1 MELKKKKE
9 EIELPINRKN
19 IVYKI
24 EKGKQKSVYKRGE
37 KRKRIVYKKEEG
49 K

>member
-9 EIELPINRKN
+9 IGLPINRKN
-19 IVYKI
+19 ILYKT
-24 EKGKQKSVYKRGE
+24 EKVKQKSVYKRGE
-37 KRKRIVYKKEEG
+37 KRKRITYKKEEG